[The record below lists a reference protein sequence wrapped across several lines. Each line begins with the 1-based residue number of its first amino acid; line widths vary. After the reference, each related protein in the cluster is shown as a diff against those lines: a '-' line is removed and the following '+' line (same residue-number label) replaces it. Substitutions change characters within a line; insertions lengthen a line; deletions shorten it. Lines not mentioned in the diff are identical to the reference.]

1 MHRLFVAIRPPERI
15 RSLLLATMG
24 GVSGARW
31 QTDDQI
37 HLTIRFIG
45 EVDRHQAHDLD
56 AALAGIHY
64 PRFEVS
70 LDGIGT
76 FARRGQPEVIW
87 AGVAPHEPL
96 KRLHDKVDRAVGRV
110 GIPPEQR
117 AYTPHITLGRLKRS
131 SGTVGSLLEQSGGL
145 KSEPFPVDSLIL
157 YESKL
162 TPQGAVY
169 RPVND
174 YPLD

>member
-1 MHRLFVAIRPPERI
+1 V
-15 RSLLLATMG
+15 
-24 GVSGARW
+24 
-31 QTDDQI
+31 
-37 HLTIRFIG
+37 
-45 EVDRHQAHDLD
+45 D
-56 AALAGIHY
+56 AALAGMHH
-64 PRFEVS
+64 PRFEIS

-87 AGVAPHEPL
+87 AGVTPHGPL
-96 KRLHDKVDRAVGRV
+96 KRLHEKVDRAVAQV
-110 GIPPEQR
+110 GFRPEQR

-145 KSEPFPVDSLIL
+145 SSEPFPVDSLIL

-169 RPVND
+169 TPVHH